1 MKINK
6 GFTLIE
12 LVISMLVVAV
22 AMLGFAALMAY
33 SSRSIHSGYTKS
45 AGTNAI
51 QGVMRVLQSN
61 REMLKDITFGN
72 GNVVTLNDTNISELP
87 DGVAKKMV
95 QEAFTRAAN
104 IPGVSLDDNNG
115 NCSLL
120 EIQIKRTS
128 ITNNFNDKLVTFQV
142 EAHFLYKPLVA
153 QSKNNEDDTGCVLTG
168 NDALSMNGLCP
179 FSNNATTEQTEQTE
193 QSDKDKSKDPV
204 EARIENGLVC
214 DILRTTL

>member
-61 REMLKDITFGN
+61 REMLKDIEFGN
-72 GNVVTLNDTNISELP
+72 GNVVTLNDTNISELL

-120 EIQIKRTS
+120 EIKITRTP

-179 FSNNATTEQTEQTE
+179 FSNNATTEQTEQ
-193 QSDKDKSKDPV
+193 SDKDKSKDPV

>member
-61 REMLKDITFGN
+61 REMLKDINFGTE
-72 GNVVTLNDTNISELP
+72 NVVTLKDTDISKLP
-87 DGVAKKMV
+87 DGVAKEMV
-95 QEAFTRAAN
+95 KEAFTRAAN
-104 IPGVSLDDNNG
+104 IPGVSLGTNG
-115 NCSLL
+115 NNCSLL
-120 EIQIKRTS
+120 EIKITRTP
-128 ITNNFNDKLVTFQV
+128 IIEGANDLVTFQV
-142 EAHFLYKPLVA
+142 EAHFLYRPLA
-153 QSKNNEDDTGCVLTG
+153 TQSQNNRGDVGCILTSG
-168 NDALSMNGLCP
+168 GALMDNLCP
-179 FSNNATTEQTEQTE
+179 FVNNAET
-193 QSDKDKSKDPV
+193 DKVRK
-204 EARIENGLVC
+204 ARINNGLVC

>member
-61 REMLKDITFGN
+61 REMLKKIKFGTE
-72 GNVVTLNDTNISELP
+72 NVVTLNDTDISKLP
-87 DGVAKKMV
+87 AGVAKEMV
-95 QEAFTRAAN
+95 DEAFTRAAN
-104 IPGVSLDDNNG
+104 IPGVSPWGDR

-120 EIQIKRTS
+120 EIQITRTP
-128 ITNNFNDKLVTFQV
+128 IIEGFNDLVTFQV
-142 EAHFLYKPLVA
+142 EAHFLYRPLAA
-153 QSKNNEDDTGCVLTG
+153 QSRNNNGDEGCTLTLG
-168 NDALSMNGLCP
+168 GGPNSMSGFCP
-179 FSNNATTEQTEQTE
+179 FGSNAE
-193 QSDKDKSKDPV
+193 KA
-204 EARIENGLVC
+204 EARINNGLVC

>member
-61 REMLKDITFGN
+61 REMLKDINFGT
-72 GNVVTLNDTNISELP
+72 GNEVTLKDTDISKLP
-87 DGVAKKMV
+87 DGVAKEMV
-95 QEAFTRAAN
+95 DEAFTRAAN
-104 IPGVSLDDNNG
+104 IPGVSPWGDR

-120 EIQIKRTS
+120 EIQITRTP
-128 ITNNFNDKLVTFQV
+128 IKEGFNDLVTFQV
-142 EAHFLYKPLVA
+142 EAHFLYRPLVA
-153 QSKNNEDDTGCVLTG
+153 QSKNNEDDVGCKLNSKG
-168 NDALSMNGLCP
+168 ASMSDLCP
-179 FSNNATTEQTEQTE
+179 FGNNADEQTAEIR
-193 QSDKDKSKDPV
+193 K
-204 EARIENGLVC
+204 ARIDNGLVC

>member
-61 REMLKDITFGN
+61 REMLKHIDFGTE
-72 GNVVTLNDTNISELP
+72 NVVTLKDTDISKLP
-87 DGVAKKMV
+87 DGVAKEMV
-95 QEAFTRAAN
+95 DEAFTRAAN
-104 IPGVSLDDNNG
+104 IPGVSLGTNNR

-120 EIQIKRTS
+120 EIQITRAPIKE
-128 ITNNFNDKLVTFQV
+128 NFNDKLVTFQV
-142 EAHFLYKPLVA
+142 EAHFLYRPLA
-153 QSKNNEDDTGCVLTG
+153 TQSQNNIGDVGCILTSG
-168 NDALSMNGLCP
+168 GALMDNLCP
-179 FSNNATTEQTEQTE
+179 FVNNAET
-193 QSDKDKSKDPV
+193 DKVRK
-204 EARIENGLVC
+204 ARINNGLVC

>member
-61 REMLKDITFGN
+61 REMLKDIEFGN
-72 GNVVTLNDTNISELP
+72 GIVVTLNDTNISELL

-120 EIQIKRTS
+120 EIQITRTP

-179 FSNNATTEQTEQTE
+179 FSNNATTEQTEQ
-193 QSDKDKSKDPV
+193 SDKDKSKDPV
-204 EARIENGLVC
+204 EARIEKGLVC

>member
-61 REMLKDITFGN
+61 REMLKDINFGT
-72 GNVVTLNDTNISELP
+72 GNEVTLKDTDISKLP
-87 DGVAKKMV
+87 DGVAKEMV
-95 QEAFTRAAN
+95 DEAFTRAAN
-104 IPGVSLDDNNG
+104 IPGVSPWGDR

-120 EIQIKRTS
+120 EIQITRNPIKEG
-128 ITNNFNDKLVTFQV
+128 FNDLVTFQV
-142 EAHFLYKPLVA
+142 EAHFLYRPLAA
-153 QSKNNEDDTGCVLTG
+153 QSKNNEDDVGFKLNSKG
-168 NDALSMNGLCP
+168 ASMSDLCP
-179 FSNNATTEQTEQTE
+179 FGNNADEQTAEVR
-193 QSDKDKSKDPV
+193 K
-204 EARIENGLVC
+204 ARIDNGLVC

>member
-61 REMLKDITFGN
+61 REMLKYIEFGN

-120 EIQIKRTS
+120 EIQITRTP

-179 FSNNATTEQTEQTE
+179 FSNNATTEQTEQ
-193 QSDKDKSKDPV
+193 SDKDKSKDPV

>member
-61 REMLKDITFGN
+61 REMLKKINFGTK
-72 GNVVTLNDTNISELP
+72 NVVTLKDTDISKLP
-87 DGVAKKMV
+87 YGVAKEMV
-95 QEAFTRAAN
+95 DEAFTRAAN
-104 IPGVSLDDNNG
+104 IPGVSLGTNNR

-120 EIQIKRTS
+120 EIQITRTP
-128 ITNNFNDKLVTFQV
+128 ITENFNDKLVTFQV
-142 EAHFLYKPLVA
+142 EAHFLYRPLA
-153 QSKNNEDDTGCVLTG
+153 TQSQNNRGDVGCILTSG
-168 NDALSMNGLCP
+168 GALMDNLCP
-179 FSNNATTEQTEQTE
+179 FVNNAETKKTA
-193 QSDKDKSKDPV
+193 D
-204 EARIENGLVC
+204 ARINNGLVC

>member
-61 REMLKDITFGN
+61 REMLKDINFGTEN
-72 GNVVTLNDTNISELP
+72 EVTLKDTDIRKLP
-87 DGVAKKMV
+87 DGVAKEMV
-95 QEAFTRAAN
+95 NEAFTRAAN
-104 IPGVSLDDNNG
+104 IPGVSLGTNG
-115 NCSLL
+115 NNCSLL
-120 EIQIKRTS
+120 EIKITRTPIIEGS
-128 ITNNFNDKLVTFQV
+128 NDLVTFQV
-142 EAHFLYKPLVA
+142 EAHFLYRPLA
-153 QSKNNEDDTGCVLTG
+153 TQSQNNKGDVGCILTSG
-168 NDALSMNGLCP
+168 GALMDNLCP
-179 FSNNATTEQTEQTE
+179 FGNIEKTA
-193 QSDKDKSKDPV
+193 
-204 EARIENGLVC
+204 EARINNGLVC

>member
-61 REMLKDITFGN
+61 REMLKKIDFGTED
-72 GNVVTLNDTNISELP
+72 VVTLNDTDISKLP
-87 DGVAKKMV
+87 VGVAKEMV
-95 QEAFTRAAN
+95 DEAFTRAAN
-104 IPGVSLDDNNG
+104 IPGVSLGTNNR

-120 EIQIKRTS
+120 EIQITRTP
-128 ITNNFNDKLVTFQV
+128 ITENFNDKLVTFQV
-142 EAHFLYKPLVA
+142 EAHFLYRPLA
-153 QSKNNEDDTGCVLTG
+153 TQSQNNKGDVGCILTSG
-168 NDALSMNGLCP
+168 GALMDNLCP
-179 FSNNATTEQTEQTE
+179 FVNNAETKKTA
-193 QSDKDKSKDPV
+193 D
-204 EARIENGLVC
+204 ARINNGLVC

>member
-61 REMLKDITFGN
+61 REMLKHIDFGTEN
-72 GNVVTLNDTNISELP
+72 EVTLKDTDISKLP
-87 DGVAKKMV
+87 PDSVAKKMV
-95 QEAFTRAAN
+95 DEAFTRAAN
-104 IPGVSLDDNNG
+104 IPGVSPWGDR

-120 EIQIKRTS
+120 EIQITRTP
-128 ITNNFNDKLVTFQV
+128 IKKGFNDLVTFQV
-142 EAHFLYKPLVA
+142 EAHFLYRPLAA
-153 QSKNNEDDTGCVLTG
+153 QSKNNEDDVGCELDSEG
-168 NDALSMNGLCP
+168 ASMGDFCP
-179 FSNNATTEQTEQTE
+179 FGDNAET
-193 QSDKDKSKDPV
+193 DKVRKD
-204 EARIENGLVC
+204 RIDNGLVC

>member
-61 REMLKDITFGN
+61 REMLKNINFGTE
-72 GNVVTLNDTNISELP
+72 NVVTLNDTDISKLR
-87 DGVAKKMV
+87 DGVAKEMV
-95 QEAFTRAAN
+95 DEAFTRAAN
-104 IPGVSLDDNNG
+104 IPGVSPWGDR

-120 EIQIKRTS
+120 EIQITRTP
-128 ITNNFNDKLVTFQV
+128 IIEGFNDLVTFQV
-142 EAHFLYKPLVA
+142 EAHFLYRPLAAQFLYRPLAA
-153 QSKNNEDDTGCVLTG
+153 QSKNNEDDVGCELNG
-168 NDALSMNGLCP
+168 EGASMGDLCP
-179 FSNNATTEQTEQTE
+179 FGNNADEQTAEVR
-193 QSDKDKSKDPV
+193 K
-204 EARIENGLVC
+204 ARIDNGLVC

>member
-61 REMLKDITFGN
+61 REMLKEIKDGEWN
-72 GNVVTLNDTNISELP
+72 NNVVTLKDTDISKLP
-87 DGVAKKMV
+87 DGVAKEMV
-95 QEAFTRAAN
+95 DEAFTRAAN
-104 IPGVSLDDNNG
+104 IPGVSLGTNNR

-120 EIQIKRTS
+120 EIQITRTP
-128 ITNNFNDKLVTFQV
+128 ITENFNDKLVTFQV
-142 EAHFLYKPLVA
+142 EAHFLYRPLA
-153 QSKNNEDDTGCVLTG
+153 TQSQNNKGDVGCILTTGG
-168 NDALSMNGLCP
+168 ALMDNLCP
-179 FSNNATTEQTEQTE
+179 FVNNAET
-193 QSDKDKSKDPV
+193 DKVRK
-204 EARIENGLVC
+204 ARINNGLVC

>member
-61 REMLKDITFGN
+61 REMLKEINFGTK
-72 GNVVTLNDTNISELP
+72 NVVTLKDTDISKLP
-87 DGVAKKMV
+87 DGVAKEMV
-95 QEAFTRAAN
+95 DEAFTRAAN
-104 IPGVSLDDNNG
+104 IPGVSLGTNNR

-120 EIQIKRTS
+120 EIQITKTPIIEGS
-128 ITNNFNDKLVTFQV
+128 NDLVTFQV
-142 EAHFLYKPLVA
+142 EAHFLYRPLA
-153 QSKNNEDDTGCVLTG
+153 TQSQNNRGDVGCILTSG
-168 NDALSMNGLCP
+168 GALMDNLCP
-179 FSNNATTEQTEQTE
+179 FVNNAETKKTA
-193 QSDKDKSKDPV
+193 D
-204 EARIENGLVC
+204 ARINNGLVC

>member
-61 REMLKDITFGN
+61 REMLKEIKFGTK
-72 GNVVTLNDTNISELP
+72 NVVTLNDTDISKLP
-87 DGVAKKMV
+87 DGVAKEMV
-95 QEAFTRAAN
+95 DEAFTRAAN
-104 IPGVSLDDNNG
+104 IPGVSPWGDR

-120 EIQIKRTS
+120 EIQITRTP
-128 ITNNFNDKLVTFQV
+128 IKEGFNDLVTFQV
-142 EAHFLYKPLVA
+142 EAHFLYRPLAA
-153 QSKNNEDDTGCVLTG
+153 QSKNNEDDVGCKLNSKG
-168 NDALSMNGLCP
+168 ASMSDLCP
-179 FSNNATTEQTEQTE
+179 FGNNADEQTAEVR
-193 QSDKDKSKDPV
+193 K
-204 EARIENGLVC
+204 ARIDNGLVC

>member
-61 REMLKDITFGN
+61 REMLKDINFGTR
-72 GNVVTLNDTNISELP
+72 NVVTLNDTDISRLP
-87 DGVAKKMV
+87 DGVAKEMV
-95 QEAFTRAAN
+95 DEAFTRAAN
-104 IPGVSLDDNNG
+104 IPGVSPWGDR

-120 EIQIKRTS
+120 EIQITRTP
-128 ITNNFNDKLVTFQV
+128 IKEGFNDLVTFQV
-142 EAHFLYKPLVA
+142 EAHFLYRPLAA
-153 QSKNNEDDTGCVLTG
+153 QSRNNEDDVGCEL
-168 NDALSMNGLCP
+168 NNEDASMGDLCP
-179 FSNNATTEQTEQTE
+179 FGNNADEQTAEVR
-193 QSDKDKSKDPV
+193 K
-204 EARIENGLVC
+204 ARIDNGLVC

>member
-61 REMLKDITFGN
+61 REMLKEIKDGEWN
-72 GNVVTLNDTNISELP
+72 NNVVTLKDTDIRKLP
-87 DGVAKKMV
+87 DGVAKEMV
-95 QEAFTRAAN
+95 DEAFTRAAN
-104 IPGVSLDDNNG
+104 IPGVSLGTNNR

-120 EIQIKRTS
+120 EIQITRTP
-128 ITNNFNDKLVTFQV
+128 ITENFNDKLVTFQV
-142 EAHFLYKPLVA
+142 EAHFLYRPLA
-153 QSKNNEDDTGCVLTG
+153 TQSQNNKGDVGCILTTGG
-168 NDALSMNGLCP
+168 ALMDNLCP
-179 FSNNATTEQTEQTE
+179 FVNNAET
-193 QSDKDKSKDPV
+193 DKVRK
-204 EARIENGLVC
+204 ARINNGLVC

>member
-61 REMLKDITFGN
+61 REMLKDIEFGN
-72 GNVVTLNDTNISELP
+72 GNVVTLNGTNISELL
-87 DGVAKKMV
+87 DGVAQKMV

-120 EIQIKRTS
+120 EIQITRTP

-179 FSNNATTEQTEQTE
+179 FSNNATTEQTEQ
-193 QSDKDKSKDPV
+193 SDKDKSKDPV